1 MPDAPAIHAMTP
13 DRRQMSQ
20 MVHQHTA
27 NLRQTQCAQP
37 VVCAVSNSATEKHD
51 FNRGEIVNSTM
62 PTFMHT
68 ASTEVSVMTMSCTQC
83 NLLDQEAVE
92 AVSRQ
97 HETVISAAADTEVP
111 LPCALAQDPDQASTA
126 APADDEQDLFAR
138 EEAFRMDDEIMDFQ
152 WFDNIPWDSIKDLRG
167 TTQIQPPTRFKFA
180 LQQAQHAILRAI
192 MHNNPSSLASEPAW
206 KASVLRSWLLL
217 RRPAVNASE
226 SNCAHYLDAR
236 LDLFWAEDWPALWA
250 TVRAECD
257 VAPFH
262 SATRRTTT
270 EQKHARIRKG
280 ATHARSG
287 EKGRALAAARNAPPV
302 PVTEQIVQEIK
313 SPYPTDP
320 EPPAANGLIS
330 TTLRKMPRLS
340 EPGPLVL

>member
-1 MPDAPAIHAMTP
+1 MHLHRTRIKPPQLLLLT
-13 DRRQMSQ
+13 
-20 MVHQHTA
+20 
-27 NLRQTQCAQP
+27 
-37 VVCAVSNSATEKHD
+37 VSRICSHVKRLSAWTMKSWTSSGSTTS
-51 FNRGEIVNSTM
+51 RG
-62 PTFMHT
+62 T
-68 ASTEVSVMTMSCTQC
+68 ASRTCV
-83 NLLDQEAVE
+83 
-92 AVSRQ
+92 
-97 HETVISAAADTEVP
+97 
-111 LPCALAQDPDQASTA
+111 
-126 APADDEQDLFAR
+126 AR
-138 EEAFRMDDEIMDFQ
+138 RKF
-152 WFDNIPWDSIKDLRG
+152 
-167 TTQIQPPTRFKFA
+167 QPPTRFKFA

-313 SPYPTDP
+313 SLYPTDP